1 MRELLKLGP
10 RAGWGAPCFCP
21 YAIPNVGWGI
31 APRDSGK
38 GGLGPDPKGIVN
50 AEVELEILDDNAGWL
65 VFPRA
70 EADRQLALKLAVLL
84 VGDIWTALGRTWL
97 KIVTVRTVGM
107 VGRWHGGRMKPAA
120 GEELALKAQAAPRR
134 KVWQVEGME

>member
-1 MRELLKLGP
+1 M
-10 RAGWGAPCFCP
+10 
-21 YAIPNVGWGI
+21 
-31 APRDSGK
+31 
-38 GGLGPDPKGIVN
+38 N

-70 EADRQLALKLAVLL
+70 EAVRELALKLAVLL

-97 KIVTVRTVGM
+97 KIVTVCTVGM
-107 VGRWHGGRMKPAA
+107 VGRWHGGKMKPAA
-120 GEELALKAQAAPRR
+120 GEKLPLKAQAAPRR